1 MRNLEEPRELFK
13 RYFELR
19 RATRFLSAGQ
29 LKESSDYRSLLQVES
44 KLKDKVNGEIA
55 LNLISGTGKEHMA
68 ILSALLKLGVGI
80 RLVAL
85 TKDGVEE
92 L

>member
-44 KLKDKVNGEIA
+44 KLKDLTFTGEQIMQMEDYFERA
-55 LNLISGTGKEHMA
+55 FRK
-68 ILSALLKLGVGI
+68 
-80 RLVAL
+80 R
-85 TKDGVEE
+85 D
-92 L
+92 